1 MKKIKLI
8 LTALFVASMVTSCLV
23 DDEENTSFEE
33 SPYVIGFETSF
44 ANESYFEDLGVV
56 QANYPLNVL
65 GGGDGTPIENDVV
78 VNYEISSS
86 STAVEGQEF
95 DFVDN
100 SGSLTI
106 PAGSTF
112 VNFPLNINTGNF
124 DSNTPTS
131 LILTLTG
138 TNGDSSLI
146 SELNDELAIT
156 FVGCQ
161 SQLNQFTYQVTT
173 TRDADGRVENNQLE
187 TITFLDVNTF
197 RTATVGPFGPGA
209 RSGDIGGTNGFTFE
223 DVCGDITISNQSL
236 VSLYSNEVYGTGEVD
251 PETGNITFKYAIT
264 FSGAPTFYTSVFVRQ

>member
-1 MKKIKLI
+1 MKNIKLI
-8 LTALFVASMVTSCLV
+8 LTAVFVASMVTGCLV
-23 DDEENTSFEE
+23 DDEENTSFAE

-56 QANYPLNVL
+56 EANYPLNVL
-65 GGGDGTPIENDVV
+65 GGGDGTPIENDIV
-78 VNYEISSS
+78 VNYEIASS

-100 SGSLTI
+100 SGTLTI

-124 DSNTPTS
+124 DPNTPTS
-131 LILTLTG
+131 LILKLTG
-138 TNGDSSLI
+138 TNGDSSVI

-161 SQLNQFTYQVTT
+161 SQLNQYTYQVTT
-173 TRDADGRVENNQLE
+173 TRDADGGVENSQLE
-187 TITFLDVNTF
+187 TISLLSVNTF

-209 RSGDIGGTNGFTFE
+209 RRGDIGGTNGFTFE
-223 DVCGDITISNQSL
+223 DVCGTITISSQNL
-236 VSLYSNEVYGTGEVD
+236 VSLYSNQVYGTGEVD